1 MALTLAE
8 VSVGLSD
15 KVAQGVIDEFRR
27 SSQFMDLLTFDNTV
41 SPGTGGSTMI
51 YGYQQLSTPS
61 AATGR
66 AINEEYTADE
76 AKREKKTAYLKIFGG
91 SAAIDRVL
99 NKTSPTEV
107 SFQLKQKIL
116 ATKNHFQY
124 TCINGSKTANA
135 KDFDGLST
143 LLTGKSTE
151 CNVGASAVVL
161 DLSTSANLDS
171 NYKSAIDM
179 LNDFIATLNGKPTM
193 FLGNSKIISR
203 LKSIA
208 FRAGYNTRSEDKFGQ
223 SVQGYD
229 NILFY
234 DMGKY
239 YDKTNSVTKDCVPIY
254 STGSGNNTVT
264 GLTDLYAVQFGLD
277 SFHGASLSG
286 GNIIDTYLP
295 NFKDPGAVKKLEVE
309 MIAAVVL
316 KDTTKC
322 GVLRNIKVE

>member
-8 VSVGLSD
+8 VSVGLAD
-15 KVAQGVIDEFRR
+15 KVAQGVVDEFRR
-27 SSQFMDLLTFDNTV
+27 SSRFMDMLTFDDSV
-41 SPGTGGSTMI
+41 SPGTGGSTMV

-61 AATGR
+61 SAAGR

-91 SAAIDRVL
+91 AAAIDRVL

-107 SFQLKQKIL
+107 AFQLKQKIL
-116 ATKNHFQY
+116 ATRNHFQF
-124 TCINGSKTANA
+124 TCINGSSTGNS

-143 LLTGKSTE
+143 LLSGKSTE
-151 CNVGASAVVL
+151 YNTGAGATVL

-171 NYKSAIDM
+171 NYKTAVDM
-179 LNDFIATLNGKPTM
+179 LNEFIGGINGEPTL
-193 FLGNSKIISR
+193 FLGNSKLISK

-208 FRAGYNTRSEDKFGQ
+208 FRAGYNTRSEDAFGRT
-223 SVQGYD
+223 SQGYD

-239 YDKTNSVTKDCVPIY
+239 YDKSNSVTKDCVPIY
-254 STGSGNNTVT
+254 STGSGNSAVT
-264 GLTDLYAVQFGLD
+264 GLTDLYIVTLGLD
-277 SFHGASLSG
+277 AFHGASLNG
-286 GNIIDTYLP
+286 GNIIDSYLP
-295 NFKDPGAVKKLEVE
+295 NFKDPGAVKKAEVE

-322 GVLRNIKVE
+322 GVFRNIKVA

>member
-1 MALTLAE
+1 MALTLAD
-8 VSVGLSD
+8 VSVGLAD

-27 SSQFMDLLTFDNTV
+27 SSQFMDMLTFDDTV
-41 SPGTGGSTMI
+41 SPGTGGSTMV

-61 AATGR
+61 TAAGR

-91 SAAIDRVL
+91 AAAIDRVL

-116 ATKNHFQY
+116 ATKNHFQFA
-124 TCINGSKTANA
+124 CINGSKTDNA

-151 CNVGASAVVL
+151 YNAGSGATVL
-161 DLSTSANLDS
+161 DLSNTENLDS
-171 NYKSAIDM
+171 NFKTAIDM
-179 LNDFIATLNGKPTM
+179 LNEFIAGLNGKPAM

-208 FRAGYNTRSEDKFGQ
+208 FRAGYQTKSEDAFGK

-229 NILFY
+229 NIIFY

-239 YDKTNSVTKDCVPIY
+239 YNKATNSTKDCVPIY
-254 STGSGNNTVT
+254 ESGSGSDKVT
-264 GLTDLYAVQFGLD
+264 GLTDLYAVQLGLD
-277 SFHGASLSG
+277 AFHGASLNG
-286 GNIIDTYLP
+286 GNIIDAFLP
-295 NFKDPGAVKKLEVE
+295 NFKEPGAVKKVEVE
-309 MIAAVVL
+309 MIAATVL

-322 GVLRNIKVE
+322 GVFRNIKVV